1 MSKTFYTPQ
10 RAMVIMAHPDDIEF
24 GCAGTVA
31 RWVAAGAR
39 VCYVLV
45 TSGDVGIAEP
55 GMTRARAAEIREAE
69 QLAAAEVLGVQD
81 VIFLREPDGMV
92 ENTIALRKKLVR
104 EIRRFKPE
112 VVITTDPTTVW
123 AGENYINH
131 PDHRAVATAAI
142 DAIFPAAGQPN
153 LFEELAEEGLRA
165 HKVRK
170 VYIMNWGE
178 GSPGTIYVN
187 ISDTMDLKIESLK
200 KHTSQ
205 ISGWDPAEMIR
216 QWGAEAG
223 KGKEMEYA
231 EVYRVVTLVNDEEW
245 GKLQQIDPEVATG
258 DA

>member
-1 MSKTFYTPQ
+1 MSNTFYTPQ

-24 GCAGTVA
+24 SCAGTMA
-31 RWVAAGAR
+31 RWAQAGAEI
-39 VCYVLV
+39 CYVLV

-55 GMTRARAAEIREAE
+55 GMTRAKAAEIREAE
-69 QLAAAEVLGVQD
+69 QLAAAEVVGVRE

-92 ENTIALRKKLVR
+92 ENTLTLRKKLVR

-112 VVITTDPTTVW
+112 VVITTDPTTLW

-131 PDHRAVATAAI
+131 PDHRAVSTATI
-142 DAIFPAAGQPN
+142 DAIFPAAGQPHV
-153 LFEELAEEGLRA
+153 FEELAEEGLKA

-170 VYIMNWGE
+170 VYVMNWGE

-187 ISDTMDLKIESLK
+187 ITDTMELKIAALK
-200 KHTSQ
+200 KHASQ
-205 ISGWDPAEMIR
+205 ISGWDPAVMIR
-216 QWGAEAG
+216 QWAAEAA

-231 EVYRVVTLVNDEEW
+231 EVYRVVTLINHEEW
-245 GKLQQIDPEVATG
+245 GKLQQIEPEVATG